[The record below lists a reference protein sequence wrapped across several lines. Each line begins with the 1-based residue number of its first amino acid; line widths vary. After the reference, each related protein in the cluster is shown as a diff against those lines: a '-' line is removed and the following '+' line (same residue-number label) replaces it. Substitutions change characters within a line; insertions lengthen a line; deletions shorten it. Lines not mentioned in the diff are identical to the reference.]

1 VIRQRRRS
9 DVCLC
14 GTFVHCVHRPP
25 RPFKNWRQ
33 LNHKNLCFREYKLWR
48 QRHILNLGSRRMH
61 LRNLI
66 HQGWPPAEYGSR
78 HLHLQKKTLLLHYR
92 IPRTGRHAA
101 SGRMIGYG
109 LENQSRRRNGAR
121 LSATILILTGI
132 GSSKALCNVRSAA
145 STMRARI
152 CLRDSM
158 RSAHCLS
165 TRRWTLNGYIA
176 VIRATPLTPLREN
189 KSSGDLR

>member
-1 VIRQRRRS
+1 
-9 DVCLC
+9 
-14 GTFVHCVHRPP
+14 
-25 RPFKNWRQ
+25 
-33 LNHKNLCFREYKLWR
+33 
-48 QRHILNLGSRRMH
+48 MH

-66 HQGWPPAEYGSR
+66 HQGSLPAEYGSR
-78 HLHLQKKTLLLHYR
+78 HLHLQKKTLLLHYQ
-92 IPRTGRHAA
+92 IPRTGPHAA

-152 CLRDSM
+152 CLRDSV

-165 TRRWTLNGYIA
+165 TRRWTLNGYMA
-176 VIRATPLTPLREN
+176 VIRATPLTPPREN
-189 KSSGDLR
+189 KSSGGFALSRGDLEGSMRSRQMPACRTPRNSPPGLRSG

>member
-1 VIRQRRRS
+1 
-9 DVCLC
+9 
-14 GTFVHCVHRPP
+14 
-25 RPFKNWRQ
+25 
-33 LNHKNLCFREYKLWR
+33 
-48 QRHILNLGSRRMH
+48 
-61 LRNLI
+61 
-66 HQGWPPAEYGSR
+66 
-78 HLHLQKKTLLLHYR
+78 
-92 IPRTGRHAA
+92 
-101 SGRMIGYG
+101 

-165 TRRWTLNGYIA
+165 TRRWTLNGYMA

-189 KSSGDLR
+189 KSSGICVKSRRLGRFHAKQTNAGHAGHRVIRREAIRSSHPGFGSSGLVAQPRDGQSIESSAASDAASAAT